1 MDGTGNGLNNG
12 LTGNGG
18 NNILN
23 GGAGADTM
31 TGGSGDD
38 TYIVDNAG
46 DSIVESGGGG
56 TDSVQSSISLDLSAF
71 TSLENL
77 TLTGAGNINGT
88 GSGTSNILTGNSGN
102 NILDGQGNPDTLIG
116 GAGNDTIIGGLGND
130 LFNGG
135 TGADA
140 LNFGQNNDTAIF
152 ASLLEAGDIVTGFS
166 NSGVSQDFIDLDG
179 LFDGLGRGRR
189 RPRRPGDP
197 DRRGRRYPALDRQQ
211 RRYRRRYATAD
222 LQRHQLRAHS
232 RHRRHRRYPGR
243 QLIQT
248 ASFGVECGN
257 GIGFSR
263 RPMLPLEQFPLPA
276 RRAII
281 GVLTDIDDTLTS
293 EGRLTA
299 AAYGA
304 MERLQR
310 GRPSRRS
317 HHRPAGGLVRPY
329 RPHVAGRRR
338 RGRERRVLFP
348 L

>member
-1 MDGTGNGLNNG
+1 MNTDAGDSIVEAAGGGIDRIESAVSFSLASFAQVEDLTLTGSANVDGTGNGLNNG

-23 GGAGADTM
+23 GGVGADTM

-56 TDSVQSSISLDLSAF
+56 TDSVQSSITLDLNAF

-88 GSGTSNILTGNSGN
+88 GSGTSNILTGNGGN

-166 NSGVSQDFIDLDG
+166 NSGVSQDFVDLDG
-179 LFDGLGRGRR
+179 LFDGLGVAAVDRAGRVILIVAGADTQLWIDSN
-189 RPRRPGDP
+189 GD
-197 DRRGRRYPALDRQQ
+197 
-211 RRYRRRYATAD
+211 TVAD
-222 LQRHQLRAHS
+222 TQLLTFS
-232 RHRRHRRYPGR
+232 
-243 QLIQT
+243 
-248 ASFGVECGN
+248 
-257 GIGFSR
+257 GINSG
-263 RPMLPLEQFPLPA
+263 
-276 RRAII
+276 
-281 GVLTDIDDTLTS
+281 LTT
-293 EGRLTA
+293 GTA
-299 AAYGA
+299 ATDDIQVG
-304 MERLQR
+304 
-310 GRPSRRS
+310 S
-317 HHRPAGGLVRPY
+317 
-329 RPHVAGRRR
+329 
-338 RGRERRVLFP
+338 
-348 L
+348 